1 MKALIIVDVQND
13 FLPGGALEV
22 SNGDEIIPL
31 INRIIPNYEL
41 VVATQ
46 DWHPADHK
54 SFAAMHAG
62 HQIFDVI
69 EWNGYPQTLWPNHC
83 VQGTKGAELSKEL
96 AANSI
101 HAIFRKGLDKKADS
115 YSGFF
120 DNQRIRNTGL
130 HGYLQDKKVSEVHVC
145 GLAADFCVYF
155 TAMDALDLGYK
166 TAIISKG
173 TKAIDKEAY
182 MRKKESFLQ
191 KGGLFI

>member
-22 SNGDEIIPL
+22 SNGEEIIPI
-31 INRIIPNYEL
+31 INRILPNYEL

-54 SFAAMHAG
+54 SFATMHTG

-83 VQGTKGAELSKEL
+83 VQGTEGAELSKEL

-101 HAIFRKGLDKKADS
+101 HAIFRKGLDKKVDS
-115 YSGFF
+115 YSG
-120 DNQRIRNTGL
+120 
-130 HGYLQDKKVSEVHVC
+130 
-145 GLAADFCVYF
+145 
-155 TAMDALDLGYK
+155 
-166 TAIISKG
+166 
-173 TKAIDKEAY
+173 
-182 MRKKESFLQ
+182 
-191 KGGLFI
+191 